1 MASKIREKAKTAGSA
16 QELLNIAKAEGVA
29 MTEEQAEELFDLF
42 HPQTGELSD
51 NELLSVSGGGCG
63 GGEKETNYKK
73 IHSTDPACIYYQ
85 CDRCKGGQYSHTA
98 TCRIAINALDPDSS
112 GLGRLFYNTC
122 YGCYYGDFGDS
133 LDGYC
138 WNENT
143 KY

>member
-63 GGEKETNYKK
+63 GSSPSAPQSVTVRG
-73 IHSTDPACIYYQ
+73 
-85 CDRCKGGQYSHTA
+85 R
-98 TCRIAINALDPDSS
+98 ALDWNCPKCHKDCWDLVQF
-112 GLGRLFYNTC
+112 GTTVTQKLWYCCVCAETLGY
-122 YGCYYGDFGDS
+122 
-133 LDGYC
+133 
-138 WNENT
+138 ENAPQVNQPGREWEFPT
-143 KY
+143 VYVTIE

>member
-1 MASKIREKAKTAGSA
+1 MDKDLIQKVKGVRTAE
-16 QELLNIAKAEGVA
+16 ELPELAKAENIEL
-29 MTEEQAEELFDLF
+29 TEEQAKKLFAEL
-42 HPQTGELSD
+42 HTGEEISD
-51 NELLSVSGGGCG
+51 TELDNVAGGGCG
-63 GGEKETNYKK
+63 GGDKETNHKR

-85 CDRCKGGQYSHTA
+85 CDRCRGGRDSHTA
-98 TCRIAINALDPDSS
+98 TCRIAINALNPDSS
-112 GLGRLFYNTC
+112 GFGRLFYNTC

>member
-1 MASKIREKAKTAGSA
+1 MSGRMREKAKKARSP
-16 QELLNIAKAEGVA
+16 QELLSIAKADGVA
-29 MTEEQAEELFDLF
+29 LTEEKAEELFNLF
-42 HPQTGELSD
+42 HPQAGELGD
-51 NELLSVSGGGCG
+51 DELQSVSGGGCG
-63 GGEKETNYKK
+63 GDGETHYRR
-73 IHSTDPACIYYQ
+73 IHSTDPACIHYQ
-85 CDRCKGGQYSHTA
+85 CDRCKGGRDSHSA

-122 YGCYYGDFGDS
+122 YGCFFGDFNDS